1 MPYNIII
8 VSGSKQSNQVSEP
21 ARLRVSE
28 PARLRVSEPARLR
41 IRVLMARILY
51 LLTKL
56 LVKLLFSGQMF
67 FGEWL
72 ES

>member
-8 VSGSKQSNQVSEP
+8 VSGSKQSNQ
-21 ARLRVSE
+21 VSE

-56 LVKLLFSGQMF
+56 LVKLLFSGQIF